1 MLSSLY
7 SKIAA
12 GLAVLFLITG
22 LIFISVTVFSTDMY
36 QQEVN
41 QKLNTNLARQIVNEW
56 LLMDNG
62 RVNTDA
68 LKEVFHTLMVVN
80 PGIEIYLLDPGG
92 TILTYSA
99 PPGSVKRKSV
109 DLAPVLAQLAR
120 PLGGAPIQGDDPRG
134 LGRKKVF
141 SASPIIRDKRL
152 EGYLYVILGG
162 EEYDSVVDKLKGSY
176 IIQLS
181 SWMALAGLLFTF
193 ISGLILFALLTGR
206 LKRLVTAVDGFRAGG
221 GVGDLD
227 LPEREN
233 SAASD
238 EIDRLGRTFKKMA
251 ERIQAQMAA
260 LDASD
265 KMRRELVANVS
276 HDLRTPL
283 ATLQGYIETL
293 LINEDR
299 HTPAQRR
306 QYLEIA
312 ITHCLRLNTL
322 VSELLELARME
333 SAQMKISPEAF
344 LLEELAGDIVQK
356 FQLRA
361 GETKV
366 GLDIIPPEQP
376 AFVMADIALI
386 ERALENLVENALR
399 HTPEKGRVSVEIS
412 NKDEI
417 FLSVRDTGPGIP
429 EDELALIFNRFYQ
442 SGGHLDDGKRHSGLG
457 LAITRKIVELHRGRL
472 GVDTG
477 PGGTCFFF
485 SLPSAPPAPPSIP

>member
-1 MLSSLY
+1 MFNSLY

-22 LIFISVTVFSTDMY
+22 LIFIGVTVFSTDMY

-41 QKLNTNLARQIVNEW
+41 QKLNTNLARQIVKEW
-56 LLMDNG
+56 LLLDQG
-62 RVNTDA
+62 RVNKDA

-80 PGIEIYLLDPGG
+80 PGIEIYLLDPSGN
-92 TILTYSA
+92 ILTYSA
-99 PPGSVKRKSV
+99 PKESVKRTYV
-109 DLAPVLAQLAR
+109 NLAPVLAQLAR
-120 PLGGAPIQGDDPRG
+120 PEGGAPIQGDDPRG
-134 LGRKKVF
+134 LDRKKVF
-141 SASPIIRDKRL
+141 SASPITRDGRL

-181 SWMALAGLLFTF
+181 TWVALAGLLFTF

-206 LKRLVTAVDGFRAGG
+206 LKKLVTAVDAFRSDGG
-221 GVGDLD
+221 MTDLD
-227 LPEREN
+227 IPVREN
-233 SAASD
+233 SEAWD
-238 EIDRLGRTFKKMA
+238 EIDRLSRTFKKMA
-251 ERIQAQMAA
+251 GRIEDQMAA
-260 LDASD
+260 LNASD
-265 KMRRELVANVS
+265 QMRRELVANVS

-312 ITHCLRLNTL
+312 IKHCLRLNTL

-333 SAQMKISPEAF
+333 SAQMKITPEAF

-356 FQLRA
+356 FRLRA
-361 GETKV
+361 REARI
-366 GLDIIPPEQP
+366 GLDIIPPGGP

-386 ERALENLVENALR
+386 ERALENLIENALR
-399 HTPEKGRVSVEIS
+399 YTPEAGWVSVEIS
-412 NKDEI
+412 NGKDI
-417 FLSVRDTGPGIP
+417 TLSVRDTGPGIP
-429 EDELALIFNRFYQ
+429 EEELALIFNRFYH
-442 SGGHLDDGKRHSGLG
+442 SKGRLEDGTRHSGLG
-457 LAITRKIVELHRGRL
+457 LAITQKIVELHQGRL

-485 SLPSAPPAPPSIP
+485 SLPPAPPPSP